1 MRLFMKKTSIGKEI
15 SEISRTMNRFVDK
28 EVAHLKLSNAT
39 VPFIAQLFSQDG
51 VHQEEL
57 AEKLHFDKSSA
68 ARALTALEKAGYVV
82 RVQDSK
88 NKRRNIIYVTENGR
102 AVRDELM
109 QILASLTK
117 RLFEGFSDEE
127 MDEYYTMTERL
138 RTNLMRMAGKNDD

>member
-1 MRLFMKKTSIGKEI
+1 MRLVMRKTSIGKEI
-15 SEISRTMNRFVDK
+15 SEISRTMSRFVDK

-39 VPFIAQLFSQDG
+39 VPFIAQLLSQDG

-68 ARALTALEKAGYVV
+68 ARALTSLEKAGYVV
-82 RVQDSK
+82 RVQDSQ
-88 NKRRNIIYVTENGR
+88 NKRRNIIYVTESGR
-102 AVRDELM
+102 AVRDELI

-127 MDEYYTMTERL
+127 ISEYYAKTEKL
-138 RTNLMRMAGKNDD
+138 RKNLMRMAGKHDD